1 MSDFTKPYFDA
12 VAQLTAP
19 AAPFEVETVKVA
31 GVPLRAFKN
40 AESSL
45 GAFLAVGRNHDA
57 NLFLQYQGE
66 DWTVGEFYKAVDQ
79 ACDWLVNQAQIQKG
93 DPVAIA
99 MRNRPEWLVAFV
111 ATVTIGAVA
120 VPLNSWGKA
129 QELIQGLEDSKAKLV
144 FCDSDRLAFI
154 RELNTELPAVVVN
167 ESEGPQDTSLSEI
180 RQRPVPSEPLI
191 ADVDRHA
198 PAILMFT
205 SGTSG
210 RPKGALLSHF
220 NCCQA
225 LMNVEFIGAG
235 TYMTNMEEMNRQLAS
250 PTLPKTLLAVPLF
263 HISGLLSQALI
274 NLRHGR
280 ALHMMYKWSIQEAL
294 RIVKE
299 EQITVLMGAPVMLLE
314 LLKNQAFSDEHA
326 AHLTNVSAGGAA
338 TPELLAEL
346 YATKTGTAMSGG
358 GWGMTETMGS
368 GAAFTGR
375 YFTERPSAS
384 GFPSPIVEFSF
395 KDENGEEVPSGE
407 PGEIWVRSSAAIQ
420 GYFSG
425 GTESDKPIDGWMG
438 TGDIGYISGEG
449 LLYICGRV
457 KDMII
462 RGGENIYPSEIEACL
477 LEYPGCEEV
486 AVVGIEHDTW
496 GEEVGAVIK
505 LQGSVVADAHGIK
518 SFCKAVLAGYK
529 VPEHVVFTDEP
540 LARNTLRKLLKTAI
554 KERYFD

>member
-45 GAFLAVGRNHDA
+45 GAFLAAGRNHDA

-79 ACDWLVNQAQIQKG
+79 ACDWLVNEAQIQKG
-93 DPVAIA
+93 DPIAIA
-99 MRNRPEWLVAFV
+99 MRNRPEWLIAFV

-154 RELNTELPAVVVN
+154 RELNTKLPAVVVN
-167 ESEGPQDTSLSEI
+167 ERGGPQDTSLGEI

-280 ALHMMYKWSIQEAL
+280 ALHMMYK
-294 RIVKE
+294 
-299 EQITVLMGAPVMLLE
+299 GAFKRRCASSKKSKSRFL
-314 LLKNQAFSDEHA
+314 
-326 AHLTNVSAGGAA
+326 
-338 TPELLAEL
+338 
-346 YATKTGTAMSGG
+346 
-358 GWGMTETMGS
+358 W
-368 GAAFTGR
+368 
-375 YFTERPSAS
+375 ER
-384 GFPSPIVEFSF
+384 
-395 KDENGEEVPSGE
+395 
-407 PGEIWVRSSAAIQ
+407 RSCCSN
-420 GYFSG
+420 F
-425 GTESDKPIDGWMG
+425 
-438 TGDIGYISGEG
+438 
-449 LLYICGRV
+449 
-457 KDMII
+457 
-462 RGGENIYPSEIEACL
+462 
-477 LEYPGCEEV
+477 
-486 AVVGIEHDTW
+486 
-496 GEEVGAVIK
+496 
-505 LQGSVVADAHGIK
+505 
-518 SFCKAVLAGYK
+518 
-529 VPEHVVFTDEP
+529 
-540 LARNTLRKLLKTAI
+540 
-554 KERYFD
+554 

>member
-45 GAFLAVGRNHDA
+45 GAFLAAGRNHDA

-66 DWTVGEFYKAVDQ
+66 DWTYGEFYKAVDQ

-154 RELNTELPAVVVN
+154 RELNAKLPAVVVN
-167 ESEGPQDTSLSEI
+167 ECEGPQDTSLSEI
-180 RQRPVPSEPLI
+180 RQRAVPSEPLI

-235 TYMTNMEEMNRQLAS
+235 TYMTNMEEMNKQLAS

-280 ALHMMYKWSIQEAL
+280 ALHIMYKWSIQEAL

-314 LLKNQAFSDEHA
+314 LLKNQAFSDGHA

-505 LQGSVVADAHGIK
+505 LQESVVADADGIK